1 MAVKEVS
8 TTRLAIRTAV
18 ALVCCAGSMVGQE
31 AAASR
36 TWGTAVVSYTRVP
49 AGAFYPALSSA
60 GYTTGAFILRRY
72 SNTGGALLAPVVFP
86 SGASI
91 VSLRFE
97 FEDGDEDGSIN
108 ATLLACPFG
117 EECSEHPAAG
127 AGPPDCLSPGFICS
141 GVAFA
146 DGLSFQSAD
155 LTPDDLTVDNLS
167 DSYYVLVNAS
177 DSSRLLA
184 GIVVGYVLQV
194 SPAPAAATFND
205 VPTGHRFFQFV
216 EALSASGVTA
226 GCGSGNF
233 CPDQPLT
240 RGQMAAFLAKALGLQ
255 WP

>member
-1 MAVKEVS
+1 MAVNEVPM
-8 TTRLAIRTAV
+8 TRLAVRTAV
-18 ALVCCAGSMVGQE
+18 ALVFCAGSIVGQE

-36 TWGTAVVSYTRVP
+36 TWGTTAVSYARVP
-49 AGAFYPALSSA
+49 AGAFYPALSNA
-60 GYTTGAFILRRY
+60 GYGTAAFILRRW
-72 SNTGGALLAPVVFP
+72 SNTGGALLAPVALP

-97 FEDGDEDGSIN
+97 FEDEDENGSIH

-117 EECSEHPAAG
+117 EECSEHPSAG
-127 AGPPDCLSPGFICS
+127 AGPPDCLSPGVICS

-146 DGLSFQSAD
+146 GGLSFQIAD
-155 LTPDDLTVDNLS
+155 LSPDEVTVDNFN
-167 DSYYVLVNAS
+167 DSYYVQVNGS
-177 DSSRLLA
+177 DSSRPLA

-194 SPAPAAATFND
+194 TPAPGAATFND

-216 EALSASGVTA
+216 EALSASGITA
-226 GCGSGNF
+226 GCAGGNF

-240 RGQMAAFLAKALGLQ
+240 RGQMAVFLAKALGLH